1 MPTFEAAIYN
11 EQVRDAKKRGQ
22 SHPRISDDWATV
34 RFIEVEAMN
43 ENMAR
48 IKLGQKY
55 PGKDGFVIEEISPA

>member
-1 MPTFEAAIYN
+1 MPTYEAAIYN

-22 SHPRISDDWATV
+22 QHPRIAADWASV

-48 IKLGQKY
+48 AKLNQKY
-55 PGKDGFVIEEISPA
+55 PPKDGFVIEEISPA